1 MSRNNGLDYL
11 LKCRD
16 FINKAN
22 EKSIIV
28 NKQGTFKLVKVEKPK
43 EPDIYTLWFDEKSNV
58 SKHDF
63 KYIEQK
69 LKEVD

>member
-63 KYIEQK
+63 EYIKYR
-69 LKEVD
+69 LKEVE